1 MNKPLTGYLIWLWNG
16 GGDVINAGAMDTEKH
31 SPINPHAYLRQKLQD
46 MRLWGKVVTD

>member
-1 MNKPLTGYLIWLWNG
+1 MLSHLIVKC

-46 MRLWGKVVTD
+46 MRL